1 MPIVSAAEHRFAW
14 WHQGLFAYDE
24 SYDWSSTE
32 IDEIDFTRWIGQDSS
47 RAVTFV
53 APGAE
58 LFGSSDAPL
67 RVELH
72 DGEPPVEGEAETVA
86 DFDLDV
92 PSGRLALQA
101 SGGGELTVIDVP
113 AGSWRAR
120 WSGFGERAAVERAG
134 PDGLLTAS
142 DRPDRYVLQ
151 LWPRR
156 ENAVLQIARDLQ
168 SRQ

>member
-1 MPIVSAAEHRFAW
+1 MGIVSVAEHRFGW

-24 SYDWSSTE
+24 RYDWGASEIEE
-32 IDEIDFTRWIGQDSS
+32 IDYTRWIGQDGGRS
-47 RAVTFV
+47 VTFI

-72 DGEPPVEGEAETVA
+72 DEEPSLEADAETVA

-92 PSGRLALQA
+92 PTGRLALQA
-101 SGGGELTVIDVP
+101 SGGGELHVLDVP
-113 AGSWRAR
+113 AGLWRAR
-120 WSGFGERAAVERAG
+120 WSGFGERAAVEMAYPHDVFTG
-134 PDGLLTAS
+134 SDHPDHYL
-142 DRPDRYVLQ
+142 LQ

-156 ENAVLQIARDLQ
+156 GDASVRIVRDFE
-168 SRQ
+168 SR